1 MLLTYQKCFIEE
13 ELTEENTG
21 LTFDIMQECKINKA
35 SGLIVMIDFAKAF
48 VMEIH
53 GNYLQN
59 LHFDEVIIEW
69 AKVQK
74 YNSSSFFLIRMVVS
88 KGLIGIVD
96 QQRRLEKV

>member
-1 MLLTYQKCFIEE
+1 
-13 ELTEENTG
+13 
-21 LTFDIMQECKINKA
+21 MQECKINKP
-35 SGLIVMIDFAKAF
+35 SSPIVIIDFAKAF

-53 GNYLQN
+53 RNYLQN

-88 KGLIGIVD
+88 KGLIGVVD
-96 QQRRLEKV
+96 QQSGLEKV